1 MENWRK
7 VGKNSFYEVSDCG
20 RVRNTI
26 TGLVLKTGID
36 RYGYKKIH
44 LRKVDDK
51 TNFHTTIHRLVAL
64 AWVDG
69 WFEGAQVNHKN
80 GIKFDNAPSNLEWVT
95 VKENITHSFDHLL
108 NANTNPVSLTDKETG
123 IELRFRSIKAVG
135 RFLEIYPST
144 LVPLIRHS
152 NSNPIFNKYVVQVLD
167 ESAAF
172 GLANTTNF
180 GSKVFVLDSL
190 TNQVSEY
197 PSLLLASYWT
207 GVRSLTT
214 FSKTTD
220 VHQNVGYYFAWNR
233 ARLPSGLV
241 VDKEAVSAERVL
253 YLNTPYVKRNHV
265 YELHDYYLNK
275 TWSFLNVG
283 EVVKFVNTNCKRQV
297 DNKKVSLAIGAGK
310 KDNRTGLLRGYG
322 IRSSLDNF
330 PWFPYREEVIITNRE
345 NRIALPVYRVEIDGV
360 SKDVIGL
367 LALYNLL
374 NTGSDKPLSQLT
386 EASIVRSSNIPNLSV
401 VRLVKPIE
409 TKTKI

>member
-44 LRKVDDK
+44 LRKVDD
-51 TNFHTTIHRLVAL
+51 
-64 AWVDG
+64 
-69 WFEGAQVNHKN
+69 
-80 GIKFDNAPSNLEWVT
+80 
-95 VKENITHSFDHLL
+95 
-108 NANTNPVSLTDKETG
+108 
-123 IELRFRSIKAVG
+123 
-135 RFLEIYPST
+135 
-144 LVPLIRHS
+144 
-152 NSNPIFNKYVVQVLD
+152 
-167 ESAAF
+167 
-172 GLANTTNF
+172 
-180 GSKVFVLDSL
+180 
-190 TNQVSEY
+190 
-197 PSLLLASYWT
+197 
-207 GVRSLTT
+207 
-214 FSKTTD
+214 
-220 VHQNVGYYFAWNR
+220 
-233 ARLPSGLV
+233 
-241 VDKEAVSAERVL
+241 
-253 YLNTPYVKRNHV
+253 
-265 YELHDYYLNK
+265 
-275 TWSFLNVG
+275 
-283 EVVKFVNTNCKRQV
+283 
-297 DNKKVSLAIGAGK
+297 KKVSLAIGAGK